1 MKSYSIRWKNG
12 TYFESIFGHF
22 PQFFSFHFLDKIH
35 LGQNRCSQGLVL
47 STRSN
52 IFWISFW
59 VSKPRI
65 IISCPN
71 FNIKAWTIKLG
82 FDSNPGT
89 HTINVVSCLAHYY
102 WTLILSENFWLTEFL
117 IALHCSWP
125 LFQNV
130 KFMQFPLLL
139 SIVDLIGKWDSS
151 WFGPKSENAD
161 LISVITHTHKPQY
174 DRRRFYKNILLFE
187 ITRWKWAYTL
197 KKVEFFVFFHVMTFL

>member
-1 MKSYSIRWKNG
+1 MKHQAWL
-12 TYFESIFGHF
+12 
-22 PQFFSFHFLDKIH
+22 Q
-35 LGQNRCSQGLVL
+35 Q
-47 STRSN
+47 SN
-52 IFWISFW
+52 
-59 VSKPRI
+59 
-65 IISCPN
+65 
-71 FNIKAWTIKLG
+71 
-82 FDSNPGT
+82 SNPGT

>member
-1 MKSYSIRWKNG
+1 MIQPEI
-12 TYFESIFGHF
+12 T
-22 PQFFSFHFLDKIH
+22 
-35 LGQNRCSQGLVL
+35 
-47 STRSN
+47 
-52 IFWISFW
+52 
-59 VSKPRI
+59 
-65 IISCPN
+65 
-71 FNIKAWTIKLG
+71 IKAWNSKL
-82 FDSNPGT
+82 DTNSNPGT

-161 LISVITHTHKPQY
+161 LISVITHTHKPLY
-174 DRRRFYKNILLFE
+174 HNTNKEDFIKIFSY
-187 ITRWKWAYTL
+187 L
-197 KKVEFFVFFHVMTFL
+197 KLHAESGLTHFKKAAFFVFLPCDDISKVKLRRTLKIGL